1 MDDYIRLLMDD
12 GFEGR
17 AKSAGV
23 RFPPDPLEGVH
34 TTL

>member
-12 GFEGR
+12 GCEG
-17 AKSAGV
+17 KSQSAGV
-23 RFPPDPLEGVH
+23 RFLPDPFEGVH